1 MSLLYMSQRGKNLLN
16 VLLAQSDYIS
26 LNNLAKALDV
36 SRRTVYYDIKKVNIW
51 LEFAKLPALKV
62 VREKGI
68 FIPENDRKKIT
79 SYLEADDEKR
89 GDPVRIRALFLL
101 YFGEMISLFED
112 GTFSFFN
119 PDNVMDYYNRL
130 KDIEQK
136 LEVNYVDRVSI
147 RYQLIFFPILQSS
160 IYMIL

>member
-1 MSLLYMSQRGKNLLN
+1 MR
-16 VLLAQSDYIS
+16 
-26 LNNLAKALDV
+26 
-36 SRRTVYYDIKKVNIW
+36 
-51 LEFAKLPALKV
+51 
-62 VREKGI
+62 
-68 FIPENDRKKIT
+68 
-79 SYLEADDEKR
+79 KR

-147 RYQLIFFPILQSS
+147 RYQLIFLPILQSS